1 MSNTEENPSKML
13 SLNDYQIDAMSV
25 RLPSADGVYAL
36 YGFPAEVGELYGH
49 LAKAR
54 RDGRKMEHDL
64 LIKKELGD
72 CLWFIAALAADY
84 GYTLE
89 DVARGNLE
97 KLFSRQSRGT
107 LMGSGDFR

>member
-1 MSNTEENPSKML
+1 MSL

-25 RLPSADGVYAL
+25 RLESADDVYAL
-36 YGFPAEVGELYGH
+36 YGFPAEMGELYGH

-72 CLWFIAALAADY
+72 CLWFLAAIAADN

-89 DVARGNLE
+89 DVARSNLE
-97 KLFSRQSRGT
+97 KLFSRRDRGV
-107 LMGSGDFR
+107 LNGSGDFR